1 MSKHICKNPFYLIL
15 FYSLSICISDYSK
28 TTDER
33 LVKHDV
39 YSLFVS
45 KSRFVFYSSTLLHNC
60 VSYYLNTRY
69 TYKFCINLCIN
80 QEVFKCRLIVT
91 RAFNKA
97 KDLQVRLLSTHYCCV
112 VSFFIELYASPI
124 CWITMKGYQI
134 LISYKQLYTI

>member
-1 MSKHICKNPFYLIL
+1 MMCTLYLSVRVGLCFIPVL
-15 FYSLSICISDYSK
+15 YYI
-28 TTDER
+28 T
-33 LVKHDV
+33 
-39 YSLFVS
+39 
-45 KSRFVFYSSTLLHNC
+45 

-97 KDLQVRLLSTHYCCV
+97 KDLQVRLLSSHYCCV